1 MSAVFR
7 CRAARR
13 NAAALVVISMFA
25 ASSAYAQDAT
35 PPAAPAAAP
44 AAPMMEA
51 GRPLFSGTHFGIA
64 TSFSSDAQQQV
75 PQVFLAANTGAVT
88 WGIGITNFKYDG
100 NAVPG
105 PTNPMGDKTT
115 ADLVL
120 SLGYMVH
127 NQFPFAMGPEVN
139 FIPSLAPK
147 SFDVNVIQ
155 AGWAFWYAPFNIP
168 CVIGTAAFVQV
179 VIPPSPAKQIV
190 TAVTPSVRIVFGFH

>member
-1 MSAVFR
+1 
-7 CRAARR
+7 
-13 NAAALVVISMFA
+13 
-25 ASSAYAQDAT
+25 
-35 PPAAPAAAP
+35 
-44 AAPMMEA
+44 
-51 GRPLFSGTHFGIA
+51 
-64 TSFSSDAQQQV
+64 
-75 PQVFLAANTGAVT
+75 VFLAANTGAVT
-88 WGIGITNFKYDG
+88 WGIGVSNFKYDG
-100 NAVPG
+100 NAVAG
-105 PTNPMGDKTT
+105 PTNPNGDKTT
-115 ADLVL
+115 ADLIL

>member
-1 MSAVFR
+1 MSAMFR

-35 PPAAPAAAP
+35 PPAAPMAPAAAAP
-44 AAPMMEA
+44 MPAE
-51 GRPLFSGTHFGIA
+51 RPLYAGTHFGIA
-64 TSFSSDAQQQV
+64 TSFGADQ
-75 PQVFLAANTGAVT
+75 PQLFLAASTGAVT
-88 WGIGITNFKYDG
+88 WGVGVTNFKYDG
-100 NAVPG
+100 NAVAG
-105 PTNPMGDKTT
+105 ATNPNGDKTT

-127 NQFPFAMGPEVN
+127 NQFPFAMGPEVDY
-139 FIPSLAPK
+139 IPSLAPK

-168 CVIGTAAFVQV
+168 AVIGTAAFVQV
-179 VIPPSPAKQIV
+179 VIPPSPGKAII
-190 TAVTPSVRIVFGFH
+190 TTVTPAVRIVFGFH

>member
-7 CRAARR
+7 CRAARI
-13 NAAALVVISMFA
+13 NAAALVVVSIFA
-25 ASSAYAQDAT
+25 VSSAYAQDAT
-35 PPAAPAAAP
+35 PPAAPAAPAA
-44 AAPMMEA
+44 AAPMME

-64 TSFSSDAQQQV
+64 TSFGADQ
-75 PQVFLAANTGAVT
+75 PQLFLAANTGSVT
-88 WGIGITNFKYDG
+88 WGIGVTGFKYDG
-100 NAVPG
+100 NAA
-105 PTNPMGDKTT
+105 GDKTT

-147 SFDVNVIQ
+147 AFDINVIQ

-168 CVIGTAAFVQV
+168 AVIGTAAFVQV
-179 VIPPSPAKQIV
+179 VIPPSPGKAVV
-190 TAVTPSVRIVFGFH
+190 TTVTPAVRIVFGFK